1 MYGVLV
7 RVFIAVKRHHDY
19 RSSYKGKYL
28 IEADLQFRRLV
39 YYHHGGKHGSLQSDI
54 VLEK

>member
-1 MYGVLV
+1 MYGILV